1 MAVDEVSQHQAY
13 EKQVLEHIRRMLE
26 DDRLRIDTTQGSRS
40 VTAFRPH
47 IEEGDNL
54 AELRQLLVEA
64 GTPDR
69 ELERTYPQGR
79 SLDVQLQRRKWF
91 FFAETT
97 GRLHVK
103 VMSPVRALARG
114 EAVRPMTVPE
124 VQAAL
129 KEANAGM
136 GGGRGGIPTTV
147 VLASTSGF
155 TPEARDLADRRMER
169 TVILLEPNGA
179 GGWRVH
185 GPNETRSLVELF
197 DPEADAQKRQ
207 RVREYIRS
215 REIDLGG
222 SGIAADKIAGATML
236 PAQVVESELKSLA
249 KETPGLAA
257 RRLDGRLVLF
267 RQGATLE
274 QPGSQEPAMIDRIK
288 SLFGR
293 GGETE
298 KKIAFLS
305 ERRAALGQQRDRL
318 YEELSAFELKESQLR
333 EEFKGATGALGK
345 KRITSQMLQV
355 RKDAERRQQLLTVL
369 NQQISVVG
377 VHLHNLEL
385 TRTGAS
391 QGLPS
396 SDEIAEDAAK
406 AEQVLAE
413 LQANTELAEGVGG
426 GLSTGL
432 SDEEAA
438 LMAELEAEMGTSPAK
453 VAGTGPSMQ
462 PAGRASQPANPMRI
476 SPPEI
481 PASNRPQRSEPEPG

>member
-1 MAVDEVSQHQAY
+1 MPGDEVRKHQEC
-13 EKQVLEHIRRMLE
+13 EKQVLDHVRRLLE
-26 DDRLRIDTTQGSRS
+26 DDRLRIDTRQGSRA
-40 VTAFRPH
+40 VAAFRPH
-47 IEEGDNL
+47 VVENDDL
-54 AELRQLLVEA
+54 AGLRTLLVEA

-69 ELERTYPQGR
+69 ELEKQYPQNR
-79 SLDVQLQRRKWF
+79 SMDIQLQRRKWF

-97 GRLHVK
+97 GRLYVK
-103 VMSPVRALARG
+103 VLSPMKALVRG
-114 EAVRPMTVPE
+114 EAIRPMTVPE
-124 VQAAL
+124 VQAEL
-129 KEANAGM
+129 KAATAGAA
-136 GGGRGGIPTTV
+136 GLPTTIL
-147 VLASTSGF
+147 LASTSGF
-155 TPEARDLADRRMER
+155 TPEARELADRRTER

-179 GGWRVH
+179 GGWRVQ
-185 GPNETRSLVELF
+185 GPNELKSITELF
-197 DPEADAQKRQ
+197 DPEADAEKRG
-207 RVREYIRS
+207 RVREYIKGKDL
-215 REIDLGG
+215 ELGG
-222 SGIAADKIAGATML
+222 SGVAADKVAAATML

-274 QPGSQEPAMIDRIK
+274 KPVSQETAMIDRIK

-298 KKIAFLS
+298 KKIAYLS

-318 YEELSAFELKESQLR
+318 YEELSAFESKEAQLK
-333 EEFKGATGALGK
+333 EEFKSAGGALGK
-345 KRITSQMLQV
+345 RRITSQMLQI

-385 TRTGAS
+385 ARTGTS

-426 GLSTGL
+426 GLSAGV

-438 LMAELEAEMGTSPAK
+438 LMAELEAEMQGEAK
-453 VAGTGPSMQ
+453 V
-462 PAGRASQPANPMRI
+462 PATPAQRAAAARAPEQASSMRI
-476 SPPEI
+476 TPPEI
-481 PASNRPQRSEPEPG
+481 PSPLTNRPQRSEPEPG